1 MVMPPL
7 IWYAAYGTNLD
18 AARLD
23 CYLVGGTPPGGARAA
38 PGARDPRPPRAVRT
52 VDLPGSVYFAWD
64 SPTWGGGVA
73 FLDPTAAGT
82 SPGRAYLLTQEQFS
96 DVVAQEMH
104 RPPGVD
110 LDLAVLG
117 GERMWAFGD
126 GRYETLHV
134 VDEIDGD
141 LVVTFTAPAS
151 APLDYRAPSA
161 AYLTVMGRG
170 LLASRGWE
178 PARVADYLVGCRGIG
193 EQWDGAS
200 VAALLDGFDPSE
212 PGVPVGG

>member
-1 MVMPPL
+1 MTERSDL

-18 AARLD
+18 AQRLG
-23 CYLVGGTPPGGARAA
+23 CYLAGGTPPGGGRST
-38 PGARDPRPPRAVRT
+38 PGARDPRPPRADRAVH
-52 VDLPGSVYFAWD
+52 LPGSVYFAWE

-73 FLDPTAAGT
+73 FLDTLAPGT
-82 SPGRAYLLTQEQFS
+82 SPGRAYLLTHEQFS

-117 GERMWAFGD
+117 GHRSWAFGD

-134 VDEIDGD
+134 VDHVDGAP
-141 LVVTFTAPAS
+141 VVTFTAPAS

-170 LLASRGWE
+170 LMASHGWT
-178 PARVADYLVGCRGIG
+178 PARVASYVVGCRGIADA
-193 EQWDGAS
+193 WTVDA
-200 VAALLDGFDPSE
+200 VTALLDPLGTSDR
-212 PGVPVGG
+212 